1 MSRGNSFHLRP
12 PLCPLPPH
20 LIPNVMTTIV
30 LSIYFLYFYNHICIH
45 NNIEYEFPHGFVMY
59 PLSYSIS
66 HRYTDLC
73 LSLLFCAIDLFVC
86 SCTSTTTF
94 RLLLA
99 FYYILISGNP
109 NPSSLF
115 LFKTVLDTCAF
126 KDFFR
131 EKVVSSID
139 TWPSMGA

>member
-1 MSRGNSFHLRP
+1 MSKQFPFKTPFN
-12 PLCPLPPH
+12 LCPVPPH

-30 LSIYFLYFYNHICIH
+30 LSINFLYFYYNHICIH
-45 NNIEYEFPHGFVMY
+45 NNIEYEFPRGFVMY

-99 FYYILISGNP
+99 FYYVLISGNP
-109 NPSSLF
+109 NPSLF
-115 LFKTVLDTCAF
+115 LFKIVLDTCAF

-139 TWPSMGA
+139 TWPSMGG